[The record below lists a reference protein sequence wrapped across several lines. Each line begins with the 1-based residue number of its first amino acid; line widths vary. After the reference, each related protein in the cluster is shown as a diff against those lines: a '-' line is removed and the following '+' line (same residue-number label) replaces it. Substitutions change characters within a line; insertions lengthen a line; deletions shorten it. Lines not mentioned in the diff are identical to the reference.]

1 MWTPRAPRG
10 GVAGPWGR
18 LQESLTCTE
27 NNWAAPALMTDGN
40 EQSYCRTGSTS
51 SSYFTACQRLRRP
64 EEMCPASPL
73 DGSPASPLDGTTI
86 ISQIRR
92 AKRVGGET
100 RGKEGGRTSAER

>member
-1 MWTPRAPRG
+1 MPRAPQEG
-10 GVAGPWGR
+10 TAGPWGR

-40 EQSYCRTGSTS
+40 KQTYHRTRSTL
-51 SSYFTACQRLRRP
+51 SSYFTACQRLSRL
-64 EEMCPASPL
+64 EETHPASPL
-73 DGSPASPLDGTTI
+73 GGTNI